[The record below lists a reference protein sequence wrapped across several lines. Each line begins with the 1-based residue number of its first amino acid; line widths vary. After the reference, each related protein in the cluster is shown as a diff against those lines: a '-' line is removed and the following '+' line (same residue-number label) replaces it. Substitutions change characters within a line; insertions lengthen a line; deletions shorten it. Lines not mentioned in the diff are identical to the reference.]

1 MAIVRMKKLTLAA
14 PESERDRIL
23 NLLQKDG
30 MVQLIDLKSIPP
42 DVEGVGYFKDSENL
56 LNAETEFNHIKFAYE
71 FLKQYNSNKKSMFD
85 KRKIISEDDF
95 DLISKTVDWQG
106 IYKDCSSLD
115 EAINSNRNQKSKAM
129 SLIETYSDWT
139 NLDISEDDLS
149 GLKKVAQFMGSVS
162 QKAETGLFESLK
174 TVSDDIYIER
184 ISEKKRDVNLFIL
197 CHVNDK
203 EKVSDALRKFGFV
216 KADLKLSLP
225 PADEVKEELRR
236 IKELDSEYEVLL
248 EKAGGPSKNICDLE
262 KAFDYISCK
271 VDKERAISN
280 LIKTSKAFILEG
292 WITEEDGPKLED
304 ILEKRFDDIY
314 VGFEDP
320 KENESPPIVLKNN
333 PLVEPFEMITSMYA
347 LPKPDEVDPTPVLTP
362 FYLVF
367 FGMMMGDVGY
377 GLLMLAISIFALKFL
392 DIKDETK
399 KLVKIILYCSIPTIM
414 FGFLFGG
421 FFGDAV
427 PIKPLWVN
435 PVDKPMDVL
444 YVSLAMGIVHLFTGL
459 GVKAYW
465 LIKNGKVKDAV
476 FDVFFWYAL
485 LTGLIWML
493 VSSMVSLPGGGIAK
507 YLAITGA
514 LGLLLTQG
522 RGNASFAGKLFG
534 GIYGLYGV
542 TSYIGDVL
550 SYSRLLALGLATG
563 LIGTSFN
570 LLIGL
575 LGKGAVGYVLGA
587 VVFVFG
593 HTFNFLI
600 GMLGTFVHTCRLEYL
615 EFFGKFYE
623 GGGEAF
629 APLKLKTKFVKVNTE
644 K

>member
-1 MAIVRMKKLTLAA
+1 MAIVKMKKLTLAA
-14 PESERDRIL
+14 PKSERDAVL
-23 NLLQKDG
+23 DLLQNG
-30 MVQLIDLKSIPP
+30 GSVQLIDLKSVST
-42 DVEGVGYFKDSENL
+42 DLEGISFFKDSGEL
-56 LNAETEFNHIKFAYE
+56 LEAEAEFNHIKFAYE
-71 FLKQYNSNKKSMFD
+71 FLRKYSSQKKKLFG
-85 KRKIISEDDF
+85 KREVIAKHDF
-95 DLISKTVDWQG
+95 ELISKRVDWQS
-106 IYKDCSSLD
+106 IYNDCSFLD
-115 EAINSNRNQKSKAM
+115 EAINLNRNQKSKAA
-129 SLIETYSDWT
+129 SLVEAYNDWI
-139 NLDISEDDLS
+139 NLDISEDDIS
-149 GLKKVAQFMGSVS
+149 GLEKVVQFMGSVS
-162 QKAETGLFESLK
+162 QNVKTSLFESLK
-174 TVSDDIYIER
+174 SVSSDIYIEL
-184 ISEKKRDVNLFIL
+184 ISEKKQDVNLFML
-197 CHVNDK
+197 CHISDEQN
-203 EKVSDALRKFGFV
+203 VSDVLRKFGFV

-248 EKAGGPSKNICDLE
+248 EKAGGLSKNICDLE
-262 KAFDYISCK
+262 RAFDYIYCK

-347 LPKPDEVDPTPVLTP
+347 LPKPDEVDPTPILTP
-362 FYLVF
+362 FYIVF

-399 KLVKIILYCSIPTIM
+399 KLVKIILYCSIPTII

-421 FFGDAV
+421 FFGNAI
-427 PIKPLWVN
+427 PMKPLWVN

-444 YVSLAMGIVHLFTGL
+444 YVSMAMGIVHLFTGL

-465 LIKNGKVKDAV
+465 LIKNGKVMDAV

-485 LTGLIWML
+485 LSGLIWML
-493 VSSMVSLPGGGIAK
+493 VSSMASLPGGNIAK
-507 YLAITGA
+507 YIAIAGA
-514 LGLLLTQG
+514 IGLLLTQG
-522 RGNASFAGKLFG
+522 RSNASLAGKIFG

-550 SYSRLLALGLATG
+550 SYSRLLALGLATS

-570 LLIGL
+570 LLIKL
-575 LGKGAVGYVLGA
+575 LGKGAFGYVFG
-587 VVFVFG
+587 VVIFICG

-623 GGGEAF
+623 GGGRPF
-629 APLKLKTKFVKVNTE
+629 TPLKLKTKFVKFNTE